1 MNLYIFCS
9 DMNGMEKTVT
19 ELQGMFKIADD
30 IITENLNHVMMAQ
43 TEKKKRKRWTRQR
56 QGKVVR

>member
-1 MNLYIFCS
+1 
-9 DMNGMEKTVT
+9 MNGMEKTVT
-19 ELQGMFKIADD
+19 ELQGMFKIAND
-30 IITENLNHVMMAQ
+30 IITKNLNHVMMAQ